1 MPIELIPLCTAEAVL
16 APPLAIPGTPEGT
29 LLIYEVESIEVE
41 GERVRAS
48 LGGQASADWLRLSP
62 EMIGT
67 LDVRVTLKT
76 DDGALI
82 YGAYKGRVVAV
93 TDDPSVSAIV
103 YAAPLFSTGDARY
116 QWLNLIQ
123 VIAKGLVSPDGRRLS
138 YEMYEVR

>member
-82 YGAYKGRVVAV
+82 YGAYKGRVIRVA
-93 TDDPSVSAIV
+93 DDPSVSAIV

-116 QWLNLIQ
+116 QWLNSIQ